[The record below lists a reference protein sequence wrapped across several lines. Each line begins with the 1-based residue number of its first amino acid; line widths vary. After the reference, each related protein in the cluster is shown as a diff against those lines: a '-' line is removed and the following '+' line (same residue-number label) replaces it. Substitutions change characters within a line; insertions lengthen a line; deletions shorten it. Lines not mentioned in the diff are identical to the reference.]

1 MKKNSLCKVLA
12 VSVMFVLSI
21 LMLTACNPK
30 HAHAFDSTK
39 WKNDANNHW
48 HPATCGHDDLK
59 GDVAA
64 HTFDAGRITVEA
76 TE

>member
-1 MKKNSLCKVLA
+1 MAKRNKEKLKKEKNMKKNSLCKVLA

-30 HAHAFDSTK
+30 HAHTFDSTK

-48 HPATCGHDDLK
+48 HPATETSLK
-59 GDVAA
+59 Q
-64 HTFDAGRITVEA
+64 TYICI
-76 TE
+76 